1 MKKNKKGFFGEFKEF
16 IMRGNVLDMAV
27 GVVIAT
33 AFGAITKA
41 LVDKVIMPLVGLLI
55 GGVDLAKLDITLKP
69 AVTETIDGVET
80 VVSEAVVLGLGSFL
94 VTIIDFIIIAFVIFL
109 VVKAMNKAKAVAEA
123 RKKKEE
129 EPAPAEDPKPTTEEL
144 LAEILEEIKKK

>member
-1 MKKNKKGFFGEFKEF
+1 MKKDKKGFFAEFKEF
-16 IMRGNVLDMAV
+16 MLRGNVMDMAI

-41 LVDKVIMPLVGLLI
+41 LVDKIIMPLVGLLI
-55 GGVDLAKLDITLKP
+55 GGIDLAKWDIMLKP
-69 AVTETIDGVET
+69 EVLDETGAVVK
-80 VVSEAVVLGLGSFL
+80 EAVVLGIGSFL

-109 VVKAMNKAKAVAEA
+109 VVKAINKAKEIAEE

-129 EPAPAEDPKPTTEEL
+129 ETKEEEEAKPTTEEL
-144 LAEILEEIKKK
+144 LAQILEEIKNK

>member
-1 MKKNKKGFFGEFKEF
+1 MKKDKKGFFGEFKEF
-16 IMRGNVLDMAV
+16 MMRGNVMDMAI

-41 LVDKVIMPLVGLLI
+41 LVDKIIMPLVGLLI
-55 GGVDLAKLDITLKP
+55 GGIDLAKWDIMLKP
-69 AVTETIDGVET
+69 EVLDETGAVVK
-80 VVSEAVVLGLGSFL
+80 EAVVLGIGSFL

-109 VVKAMNKAKAVAEA
+109 IVKAMNKAKEIAEA

-129 EPAPAEDPKPTTEEL
+129 EPAEEEEAKPTTEEL

>member
-1 MKKNKKGFFGEFKEF
+1 MKKDKKGFFAEFKEF
-16 IMRGNVLDMAV
+16 MLRGNVMDMAI

-41 LVDKVIMPLVGLLI
+41 LVDKIIMPLVGLLI
-55 GGVDLAKLDITLKP
+55 GGIDLAKWDIMLKP
-69 AVTETIDGVET
+69 EVLDETGAVVK
-80 VVSEAVVLGLGSFL
+80 EAVVLGIGSFL

-109 VVKAMNKAKAVAEA
+109 VVKAINKVKEIAEE

-129 EPAPAEDPKPTTEEL
+129 ETKEEEEAKPTTEEL
-144 LAEILEEIKKK
+144 LAQILEEIKNK

>member
-1 MKKNKKGFFGEFKEF
+1 MKKDKKGFFGEFKEF
-16 IMRGNVLDMAV
+16 IMRGNVLDMAI

-41 LVDKVIMPLVGLLI
+41 LVDKIIMPLVGLLI
-55 GGVDLAKLDITLKP
+55 GGIDLAKWDIVLKP
-69 AVTETIDGVET
+69 EVLDETGAVAT
-80 VVSEAVVLGLGSFL
+80 EAVVLGIGSLL

-109 VVKAMNKAKAVAEA
+109 IVKAMNKAKEIAEA

-129 EPAPAEDPKPTTEEL
+129 EPKEDEPAKPTTEEL
-144 LAEILEEIKKK
+144 LAQILEELKNKK

>member
-1 MKKNKKGFFGEFKEF
+1 MKKDKKGFFAEFKEF
-16 IMRGNVLDMAV
+16 MLRGNVMDMAI

-41 LVDKVIMPLVGLLI
+41 LVDKIIMPLVGLLI
-55 GGVDLAKLDITLKP
+55 GGIDLAKWDIMLKP
-69 AVTETIDGVET
+69 EVLDETGAVVK
-80 VVSEAVVLGLGSFL
+80 EAVVLGIGSFL

-109 VVKAMNKAKAVAEA
+109 VVKAINKAKKIAEA

-129 EPAPAEDPKPTTEEL
+129 EPKEEEEAKPTTEEL
-144 LAEILEEIKKK
+144 LAQILEEIKNK

>member
-1 MKKNKKGFFGEFKEF
+1 MKKDKKGFFGEFKEF
-16 IMRGNVLDMAV
+16 IMRGNVIDMAV

-41 LVDKVIMPLVGLLI
+41 LVDKVIMPLIGLLI
-55 GGVDLAKLDITLKP
+55 GGIDLAKLDIVLKP
-69 AVTETIDGVET
+69 AVLDETGAE
-80 VVSEAVVLGLGSFL
+80 VSAAVVLGLGSFL

-109 VVKAMNKAKAVAEA
+109 IVKAMNKAKAAAEA

-129 EPAPAEDPKPTTEEL
+129 EPKEDEPAKPTTEEL
-144 LAEILEEIKKK
+144 LTQILEEIKNK

>member
-1 MKKNKKGFFGEFKEF
+1 MKKDKKGFFGEFREF
-16 IMRGNVLDMAV
+16 IMRGNVMDMAI

-55 GGVDLAKLDITLKP
+55 GGIDLAKLDIVLKD
-69 AVTETIDGVET
+69 AVLDEAGAEVTP
-80 VVSEAVVLGLGSFL
+80 AVVLGIGSFL

-109 VVKAMNKAKAVAEA
+109 VVKTMNKAKAIAEA

-129 EPAPAEDPKPTTEEL
+129 EPAPEEDPKPTTEEL
-144 LAEILEEIKKK
+144 LTQILDEIKKK